1 MGISQNS
8 SDKMGVSQ
16 NLPGT
21 KCSEF
26 NILNIYLF
34 KSQQTQKIQDY
45 FKNNSPEYKVTF
57 NDNFE
62 DLNAQLEDI
71 QKNYWD
77 HHQEVYKQVNKVY
90 YNAKNYCKEKLSI
103 KYCYNIIL
111 DILNKD
117 KKIEE
122 EKSYI
127 SNCLEG
133 KNQLIRPIVILGCKK
148 EIIGDKKK
156 KINDNNDVGNNAK
169 NKNEKEKRINETKIL
184 KKNKSYI
191 SNEYIEVVDYN
202 DDNYSDIIDKIK
214 YLFRYYNNIGDIDTI
229 INEKLGQPEFKHYNK
244 NNFKYKPTLNILV
257 IGRIG
262 EGKSTLINL
271 LLNEKKARVGIEPL
285 GLSETKLFSRY
296 IHRKYHQYPITF
308 IDTPG
313 IENENDFLILKD
325 YLNETKILFADGKYK
340 IHAIFYVMNASNSRY
355 FNYDEIDLIKFIEQY
370 MKIQIFFVC
379 TRALN
384 KINAKNYEEF
394 IKVNLKQNFGIDTP
408 LTNFVYC
415 CQLLEEK
422 DEIYKKF
429 GIRELL
435 EGIHEFFK
443 NDLEKIQKYLNSP
456 NIGCDQH
463 LDNKIFLSS
472 LKDNNYNLKD
482 CLNFLCDNIIKYYAN
497 SVRNINKEKIIE
509 MLINHLA
516 YELNGDSSNEE
527 IKKIIVLNKFQKG
540 ETYSSLN
547 YFAINN
553 LEKNIEEVKKIGNS
567 AKDIFFK
574 SLLENNPNKNNA
586 SCSSFGNYSMPS
598 PLRNDGKGDG
608 VNIKN
613 SNSKDNIQSQRYK
626 SQNENEINKYF
637 KDLINSYKSAI
648 DSIDLLK
655 QLYKNN

>member
-1 MGISQNS
+1 MGIAQNL
-8 SDKMGVSQ
+8 SDRMGVSQ
-16 NLPGT
+16 NLPGK

-45 FKNNSPEYKVTF
+45 FKNHSSEDKVKF

-62 DLNAQLEDI
+62 DLNDQLEDI
-71 QKNYWD
+71 QKNYRD
-77 HHQEVYKQVNKVY
+77 HHQEVYKQANKVY
-90 YNAKNYCKEKLSI
+90 YNAKNYFKEKLSI

-111 DILNKD
+111 DILDKD
-117 KKIEE
+117 KNIEE

-148 EIIGDKKK
+148 EIIENKKK
-156 KINDNNDVGNNAK
+156 KINDNNGAGNNVK

-184 KKNKSYI
+184 KKNNSYI
-191 SNEYIEVVDYN
+191 SNEYIQVAYYN
-202 DDNYSDIIDKIK
+202 DENYTNIIEKIE

-229 INEKLGQPEFKHYNK
+229 INEILGQPEFKNFNK
-244 NNFKYKPTLNILV
+244 KKINFNATLNILV

-271 LLNEKKARVGIEPL
+271 LLNEKKARVGKELL

-296 IHRKYHQYPITF
+296 IHRQHPITF

-313 IENENDFLILKD
+313 IENENDFLIMKD
-325 YLNETKILFADGKYK
+325 YLKETKKIFADGKYK

-355 FNYDEIDLIKFIEQY
+355 FNYDEIELIRFIDQE

-384 KINAKNYEEF
+384 EINAKNYKEF
-394 IKVNLKQNFGIDTP
+394 IIVNLKQIFGIETP
-408 LTNFVYC
+408 LANFVYC
-415 CQLLEEK
+415 CQLLDEEDK
-422 DEIYKKF
+422 IYKKF
-429 GIRELL
+429 GISELL
-435 EGIHEFFK
+435 GRIHEFFK

-456 NIGCDQH
+456 NNGCNQH

-472 LKDNNYNLKD
+472 LKDCNYNMKV
-482 CLNFLCDNIIKYYAN
+482 CLNILCDNIIKYYAN
-497 SVRNINKEKIIE
+497 LIININKEKIIE

-516 YELNGDSSNEE
+516 YELNGDSSNKEIKNIIDSNKSQKEE
-527 IKKIIVLNKFQKG
+527 IN
-540 ETYSSLN
+540 SSPN
-547 YFAINN
+547 YFAINK
-553 LEKNIEEVKKIGNS
+553 LQENIVEKIGNS

-574 SLLENNPNKNNA
+574 SLVENNKNKNNA
-586 SCSSFGNYSMPS
+586 SGTSFGNYSTPS
-598 PLRNDGKGDG
+598 RLRNDRKVDG

-613 SNSKDNIQSQRYK
+613 SNSKDNLQSQRYK
-626 SQNENEINKYF
+626 SQNENEINKYLI
-637 KDLINSYKSAI
+637 DLINSYKSAI
-648 DSIDLLK
+648 DSLK
-655 QLYKNN
+655 KLY